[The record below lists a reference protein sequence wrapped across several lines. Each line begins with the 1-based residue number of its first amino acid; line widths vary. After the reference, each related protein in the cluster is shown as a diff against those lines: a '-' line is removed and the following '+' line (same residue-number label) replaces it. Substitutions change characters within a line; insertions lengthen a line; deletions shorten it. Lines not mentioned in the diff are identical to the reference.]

1 LGTRL
6 AAKVWNGL
14 AISNACGHPNIKAHD
29 NKYRFQ
35 YVMTQARWRGKIRS
49 LRRKSIA
56 AGISFVPSAAARRY
70 NGGHAMS
77 LLNEIEP
84 LKQSALAELKTA
96 ADLAALDH
104 AKGAWIGPHGKFTAL
119 MKQLG
124 SLPKEEKPAAG
135 KRINAAKAELEAALA
150 ARREELELKAA
161 LPKEPTDFTMPG
173 RRRAL
178 GRLHPL
184 TQISEDIVRAFRK
197 IGFAVADG
205 PEVEDDWHCF
215 DALNTPADH
224 PARDTHDT
232 FYLVGQASSLPPG
245 LPAPDSSRAGSPP
258 AAGRMPAPLLL
269 RTHTSSVQIRV
280 MKSQPPPIRII
291 APGRVYRRDNADAT
305 HNPTFHQIE
314 GLYVDKGVT
323 VGDLKGTVEFVFK
336 ELMGPD
342 VKLRFRPHYFS
353 YTEPSLEIDFTNSLV
368 KKLGKDWL
376 EIAGC
381 GMVHPQVFENVGYD
395 PEVWTGWAF
404 GFGIERIAMIRY
416 GIDDIRLFY
425 ENDVRFLGQF

>member
-1 LGTRL
+1 
-6 AAKVWNGL
+6 
-14 AISNACGHPNIKAHD
+14 
-29 NKYRFQ
+29 
-35 YVMTQARWRGKIRS
+35 
-49 LRRKSIA
+49 
-56 AGISFVPSAAARRY
+56 
-70 NGGHAMS
+70 MS

-84 LKQSALAELKTA
+84 LKQAALDEFNAA

-124 SLPKEEKPAAG
+124 TLSKEEKPAAG
-135 KRINAAKAELEAALA
+135 KAINAAKVELEAALA

-161 LPKEPTDFTMPG
+161 LPKEPTDFTLPG
-173 RRRAL
+173 RRRAA
-178 GRLHPL
+178 GKLHPL
-184 TQISEDIVRAFRK
+184 TQVTDDIVRAFRK
-197 IGFAVADG
+197 IGFVVADG
-205 PEVEDDWHCF
+205 PEIEDEFHCF

-224 PARDTHDT
+224 PARDSQDT
-232 FYLVGQASSLPPG
+232 FYVATEKRP
-245 LPAPDSSRAGSPP
+245 
-258 AAGRMPAPLLL
+258 LL

-323 VGDLKGTVEFVFK
+323 VSDLKGTVEFVFK
-336 ELMGPD
+336 ELMGSD

-353 YTEPSLEIDFTNSLV
+353 YTEPSMEIDFTNSLV

-395 PEVWTGWAF
+395 PEVWSGWAF
-404 GFGIERIAMIRY
+404 GFGIERIAMLRY
-416 GIDDIRLFY
+416 GINDIRLFY
-425 ENDVRFLGQF
+425 ENDARFLRQF